1 STIIHL
7 VQRFY
12 DPEEG
17 QVLLDNNDIR
27 HLNVT
32 WLRSNMSVVSQE
44 PVLFNDT
51 IAENIRFG
59 HETASDEEIKA
70 AAQIANIHNF
80 IIKELPNG
88 YNTLVQ
94 GSHLAG
100 GQKQRIAIARAVLS
114 NPKILLLDE
123 ATSALDAKN
132 ESEVQIGL
140 ERASQGRTTIV
151 VAHRLTTIRKAHHI
165 IGLNAGQ
172 IDEQGT
178 HEELMRL
185 NGRYAQAVKLQRIMD
200 PHDENDEDEDN
211 DCENGNNHAS
221 GNFQRHNSRRSIRSE
236 TSSVISNNSTKQV
249 MVRTL
254 KNICRKPFFLRI
266 LALNSPE
273 WFSILL
279 GSITSLIYGAVT
291 PAYALILALVF
302 GLFSQDA
309 ETAERNARNYSIIV
323 FFVGLAGGLCQFISS
338 YAFTRSG
345 EALTVRMRVMS
356 FATLLRQ
363 EMSWYDEEE
372 NQQNIL
378 VTRLS
383 KDAAALKGMTGVTIG
398 AFLNAVG
405 TLVAGLAISFV
416 AGWKLTLVLLCFTP
430 LIVITGYMLGQKLS
444 KAGQK
449 KAFSTHAELG
459 SMYATESLK
468 NIRTVT
474 SLGLQDH
481 FIRLYKQA
489 YNKEFRLSLWQS
501 QRIVVGNALANTLM
515 FFIQLAAFGYGA
527 RLVIDREMTYIGV
540 FQVFAVITYA
550 TIAFGRSASMVPN
563 YSRAKEAS
571 IRIMN
576 LNARQSRID
585 PDNENEGEILERV
598 RGVLEF
604 RDVSLK
610 YPSRKESRV
619 LRHLSFTCN
628 KGEATGIVGPS
639 GSGKSTC
646 IALLE
651 RFYDPQRGKVLL
663 DGHDLRT
670 INVKWLRSIIGLVQ
684 QEPVLFNISIRDNI
698 AYGDTTREFTDAEIY
713 EAARQADIHDTIIGL
728 AEGYDTMCGSS
739 SQVQLAGGQKQ
750 RIAIARLLIRNP
762 KIVLFDEATSALN
775 AAVEERI
782 MRTFNR
788 TRADRTCVMVAHR
801 LSTIRDCEKIVVL
814 VRGRVDEEGTD
825 EQLATNPHGT
835 YSQLLRAAG
844 LYTTT
849 RNTDDIETESF

>member
-1 STIIHL
+1 
-7 VQRFY
+7 
-12 DPEEG
+12 
-17 QVLLDNNDIR
+17 
-27 HLNVT
+27 
-32 WLRSNMSVVSQE
+32 
-44 PVLFNDT
+44 
-51 IAENIRFG
+51 
-59 HETASDEEIKA
+59 
-70 AAQIANIHNF
+70 
-80 IIKELPNG
+80 
-88 YNTLVQ
+88 
-94 GSHLAG
+94 
-100 GQKQRIAIARAVLS
+100 
-114 NPKILLLDE
+114 
-123 ATSALDAKN
+123 
-132 ESEVQIGL
+132 
-140 ERASQGRTTIV
+140 
-151 VAHRLTTIRKAHHI
+151 
-165 IGLNAGQ
+165 
-172 IDEQGT
+172 
-178 HEELMRL
+178 
-185 NGRYAQAVKLQRIMD
+185 
-200 PHDENDEDEDN
+200 
-211 DCENGNNHAS
+211 
-221 GNFQRHNSRRSIRSE
+221 
-236 TSSVISNNSTKQV
+236 

-405 TLVAGLAISFV
+405 TLVAGLAISFA

-728 AEGYDTMCGSS
+728 AQGYDTMCGSS
-739 SQVQLAGGQKQ
+739 SQVKLAGGQKQ

-775 AAVEERI
+775 AAVEEIDNVRLQHANKI
-782 MRTFNR
+782 IDLLIVNGHANSAHIAKLKDILNEYYLYLLETIE
-788 TRADRTCVMVAHR
+788 TRLQSLITSWVLQKFLYDYEIGHDQQSVQKLLCKHQQFETELV
-801 LSTIRDCEKIVVL
+801 LL
-814 VRGRVDEEGTD
+814 VRNIQRIQQDVKRLNG
-825 EQLATNPHGT
+825 H
-835 YSQLLRAAG
+835 YAG
-844 LYTTT
+844 AE
-849 RNTDDIETESF
+849 ETEIKQKEI

>member
-1 STIIHL
+1 
-7 VQRFY
+7 
-12 DPEEG
+12 
-17 QVLLDNNDIR
+17 
-27 HLNVT
+27 
-32 WLRSNMSVVSQE
+32 
-44 PVLFNDT
+44 
-51 IAENIRFG
+51 
-59 HETASDEEIKA
+59 
-70 AAQIANIHNF
+70 
-80 IIKELPNG
+80 
-88 YNTLVQ
+88 
-94 GSHLAG
+94 
-100 GQKQRIAIARAVLS
+100 
-114 NPKILLLDE
+114 
-123 ATSALDAKN
+123 
-132 ESEVQIGL
+132 
-140 ERASQGRTTIV
+140 
-151 VAHRLTTIRKAHHI
+151 
-165 IGLNAGQ
+165 
-172 IDEQGT
+172 
-178 HEELMRL
+178 
-185 NGRYAQAVKLQRIMD
+185 
-200 PHDENDEDEDN
+200 
-211 DCENGNNHAS
+211 
-221 GNFQRHNSRRSIRSE
+221 
-236 TSSVISNNSTKQV
+236 

-356 FATLLRQ
+356 FATLLCQ

-405 TLVAGLAISFV
+405 TLVAGLAISFA

-728 AEGYDTMCGSS
+728 AQGYDTMCGSS
-739 SQVQLAGGQKQ
+739 SQVKLAGGQKQ

-775 AAVEERI
+775 AAVEEIDNVRLQHANKI
-782 MRTFNR
+782 IDLLIVNGHANSAHIAKLKDILNEYYLYLLETIE
-788 TRADRTCVMVAHR
+788 TRLQSLITSWVLQKFLYDYEIGHDQQSVQKLLCKHQQFETELV
-801 LSTIRDCEKIVVL
+801 LL
-814 VRGRVDEEGTD
+814 VRNIQRIQQDVKRLNG
-825 EQLATNPHGT
+825 H
-835 YSQLLRAAG
+835 YAG
-844 LYTTT
+844 AE
-849 RNTDDIETESF
+849 ETEIKQKEIDVLTQWKLLPQLVDQR